1 MGGDGGVVA
10 TNRKYMRGAGSADH
24 TGDYERN
31 DPNSKEHNA
40 LEAMTTC
47 ALTKTP
53 LFSSNSNR
61 SSGPIVAC
69 SFGRLYHKEAAVEAL
84 LTKKQSIVESSSKN
98 TPPASS
104 SSLGDHIRKLSDLYE
119 VRFHR
124 DEESTKKRGAVTIT
138 CPITGKTLQGII
150 PAILLVP
157 GKPDTPNVL
166 STSALQQLAKD
177 ELELEYG
184 PILKEVRLAPPLE
197 LLKKLK
203 EEEIEMRSQTKQK
216 KTKKKRKHD
225 GKDGKKKTR
234 PKSITAKPKATIN
247 GAAKSRPETS
257 SMPSSRV
264 YSSIFTTSD
273 RTKTDKDRKDSLFA
287 R

>member
-10 TNRKYMRGAGSADH
+10 TNRKYMRGAGTANH

-31 DPNSKEHNA
+31 DANSKEHNA

-47 ALTKTP
+47 ALTKAP
-53 LFSSNSNR
+53 LFPTNK

-69 SFGRLYHKEAAVEAL
+69 SFGRLYQKEAAVQAL
-84 LTKKQSIVESSSKN
+84 LMKRQAIVETKKN
-98 TPPASS
+98 TSS
-104 SSLGDHIRKLSDLYE
+104 SSSVLGDHVRKLSDLSD
-119 VRFHR
+119 VRFHQ
-124 DEESTKKRGAVTIT
+124 DESTSKKRGAVTIT

-166 STSALQQLAKD
+166 SASALQQLAKQ

-184 PILKEVRLAPPLE
+184 PIQKEVRLAPPRE
-197 LLKKLK
+197 LLKKIK
-203 EEEIEMRSQTKQK
+203 EEELEKRLQTKQK
-216 KTKKKRKHD
+216 KKKKKKRKHE
-225 GKDGKKKTR
+225 GKEEEKKTR
-234 PKSITAKPKATIN
+234 PKATNVPRSKIEA
-247 GAAKSRPETS
+247 AAKCRVETAIQS
-257 SMPSSRV
+257 SQVLSSL
-264 YSSIFTTSD
+264 FTTSD
-273 RTKTDKDRKDSLFA
+273 KTKSDKDRKDSLFA